1 MSIAKG
7 FIFNL
12 VLGAYWRKNREISF
26 IIDLE
31 GSVKLRRK
39 IDVKW
44 VTEHIYNKYD
54 EQKWILCYG
63 RRLTRLQ
70 RLDLTK

>member
-44 VTEHIYNKYD
+44 VTEHIYNKYGGYI
-54 EQKWILCYG
+54 EN
-63 RRLTRLQ
+63 
-70 RLDLTK
+70 